1 MLKFKYIKMVV
12 DELDSKARWNRHLRL
27 PDTKHKSHLEI
38 LPYRFSALSVTVPN
52 HLDCGVSLTGLGF
65 EPTHFWVRLH
75 LSTTL
80 LGPIV
85 DYIAK
90 AYWYDCRHNSAI

>member
-27 PDTKHKSHLEI
+27 PDTKHKAHLEI

-52 HLDCGVSLTGLGF
+52 HLDCDVSHTLGWDLNPHTF
-65 EPTHFWVRLH
+65 GSDSIYP
-75 LSTTL
+75 L
-80 LGPIV
+80 L
-85 DYIAK
+85 
-90 AYWYDCRHNSAI
+90 YWDQ